1 MSNLCEK
8 CRHYNGA
15 TLCLHSSNGNSLVT
29 GRPRPMFAVVKRNH
43 ENDCGRMAVYFE
55 PIEKK
60 RTLFNM
66 IFGELK

>member
-1 MSNLCEK
+1 
-8 CRHYNGA
+8 
-15 TLCLHSSNGNSLVT
+15 
-29 GRPRPMFAVVKRNH
+29 MFAAVKRNH

-60 RTLFNM
+60 RGLFSM

>member
-1 MSNLCEK
+1 MSNACESCK
-8 CRHYNGA
+8 HYNGNS
-15 TLCLHSSNGNSLVT
+15 LCMHESNGTSLVT
-29 GRPRPMFAVVKRNH
+29 GRPQPMFAAVKRNH

-60 RTLFNM
+60 RGLFSM